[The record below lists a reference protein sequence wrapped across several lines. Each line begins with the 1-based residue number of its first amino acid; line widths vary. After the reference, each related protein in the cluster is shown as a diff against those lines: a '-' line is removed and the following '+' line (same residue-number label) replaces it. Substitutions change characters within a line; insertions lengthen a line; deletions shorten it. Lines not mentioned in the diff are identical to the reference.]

1 MTTTYVRLKNR
12 RGNKADL
19 PKPLAEGELGFA
31 LDTRELYIGGGSQS
45 DKNRM
50 VQVNNYVNAQASVQS
65 DLDNR
70 LTVFK
75 LAGTESF
82 VGDGTNNSSATLK
95 GSALS
100 RPTGTNIV
108 NATDVYVTK
117 YDLDN
122 FPTILD
128 PSIYNILS
136 NGSGFNV
143 EFVANSTPEANTVI
157 VVTKWTETA
166 TRNAIATALPNLQS
180 DKTKANN
187 QIFIDFS
194 TGTGFV
200 DTVNYNPGSDYTQ
213 SAQKTLLEALNQV
226 SSADA
231 NQTLEILGDSFTH
244 NPHTARKMTI
254 DGDLKIDM
262 DSPDQA
268 SLLTAFL
275 NNSQGSTTATVANN
289 IKVYTQ
295 DSKPTFDNNLHIGE
309 IHLLKANVAHSTS
322 NQVVTSFDKTLVNTM
337 FVDYSIK
344 YNTAYAVGQ
353 LRVISD
359 GTTAHFVDDRTET
372 DPTSDITFS
381 VAINSGN
388 LELRV
393 TNAGSSNSATV
404 SYILK
409 RWLTQ

>member
-50 VQVNNYVNAQASVQS
+50 VQVNNYVNAQLSVQS

-75 LAGTESF
+75 LSGTESF

-128 PSIYNILS
+128 PSTYSISS
-136 NGSGFNV
+136 NGSGFDV
-143 EFVANSTPEANTVI
+143 VFIASSTPEANTVI
-157 VVTKWTETA
+157 VVSKWTETA

-180 DKTKANN
+180 DKTLANN

-200 DTVNYNPGSDYTQ
+200 DTVNYSGS
-213 SAQKTLLEALNQV
+213 N
-226 SSADA
+226 
-231 NQTLEILGDSFTH
+231 
-244 NPHTARKMTI
+244 
-254 DGDLKIDM
+254 
-262 DSPDQA
+262 
-268 SLLTAFL
+268 
-275 NNSQGSTTATVANN
+275 
-289 IKVYTQ
+289 
-295 DSKPTFDNNLHIGE
+295 
-309 IHLLKANVAHSTS
+309 
-322 NQVVTSFDKTLVNTM
+322 
-337 FVDYSIK
+337 
-344 YNTAYAVGQ
+344 
-353 LRVISD
+353 
-359 GTTAHFVDDRTET
+359 
-372 DPTSDITFS
+372 
-381 VAINSGN
+381 
-388 LELRV
+388 
-393 TNAGSSNSATV
+393 
-404 SYILK
+404 
-409 RWLTQ
+409 

>member
-50 VQVNNYVNAQASVQS
+50 VQVNNYVNAQSSVQS

-70 LTVFK
+70 LSVFK

-82 VGDGTNNSSATLK
+82 LGDGVNANTLTLK
-95 GSALS
+95 GGTLS
-100 RPTGTNIV
+100 IPTG
-108 NATDVYVTK
+108 ATIASTSDFYVIK

-122 FPTILD
+122 FPTFLD
-128 PSIYNILS
+128 PSAYSMGNI
-136 NGSGFNV
+136 G
-143 EFVANSTPEANTVI
+143 ASTFDFTFTSTNIPEANTVI
-157 VVTKWTETA
+157 VVTKWTELP
-166 TRNAIATALPNLQS
+166 TRSAIAGALPLLES
-180 DKTKANN
+180 DKTLANN
-187 QIFIDFS
+187 QILVDYS
-194 TGTGFV
+194 TGTGFI
-200 DTVNYNPGSDYTQ
+200 DTDSDYTQ
-213 SAQKTLLEALNQV
+213 TQAKTALEALNQI
-226 SSADA
+226 STADTNA
-231 NQTLEILGDSFTH
+231 NLSILGNITDL
-244 NPHTARKMTI
+244 PHSVRKLTI
-254 DGDLKIDM
+254 DGDMKIDL

-268 SLLTAFL
+268 STMTAFL

-295 DSKPTFDNNLHIGE
+295 DSKPTFESNQYVSNT
-309 IHLLKANVAHSTS
+309 HLLKSTIAHSTS
-322 NQVVTSFDKTLVNTM
+322 NQVMSSFTVADNNTL

-359 GTTAHFVDDRTET
+359 GTNAHFVDDRTET
-372 DPTSDITFS
+372 DPTSDVTFS
-381 VAINSGN
+381 VAINSGQ

-393 TNAGSSNSATV
+393 SNGGSSHSATV

>member
-50 VQVNNYVNAQASVQS
+50 VQVNNYVNAQSSVQS

-70 LTVFK
+70 LSVFK

-82 VGDGTNNSSATLK
+82 LGDGTNANTLTLK
-95 GSALS
+95 GGTLS
-100 RPTGTNIV
+100 IPTG
-108 NATDVYVTK
+108 ATIASTSDFYVIK

-122 FPTILD
+122 FPTFLD
-128 PSIYNILS
+128 PSAYSMGNI
-136 NGSGFNV
+136 G
-143 EFVANSTPEANTVI
+143 ASTFDFTFTSTNIPEANTVI
-157 VVTKWTETA
+157 VVTKWTELP
-166 TRNAIATALPNLQS
+166 TRSAIAGALPLLES
-180 DKTKANN
+180 DKTLANN
-187 QIFIDFS
+187 QILVDYS
-194 TGTGFV
+194 TGTGFI
-200 DTVNYNPGSDYTQ
+200 DTDSDYTQ
-213 SAQKTLLEALNQV
+213 TQAKTALEALNQI
-226 SSADA
+226 STADTNA
-231 NQTLEILGDSFTH
+231 SLSILGNITDL
-244 NPHTARKMTI
+244 PHSVRKLTI
-254 DGDLKIDM
+254 DGDMKIDL

-268 SLLTAFL
+268 STMTAFL

-295 DSKPTFDNNLHIGE
+295 DSKPTFESNQYVSNT
-309 IHLLKANVAHSTS
+309 HLLKSTIAHSTS
-322 NQVVTSFDKTLVNTM
+322 NQVMSSFTVADNNTL

-359 GTTAHFVDDRTET
+359 GTNAHFVDDRTET
-372 DPTSDITFS
+372 DPTSDVTFS
-381 VAINSGN
+381 VAINSGQ

-393 TNAGSSNSATV
+393 SNGGSSHSATV

>member
-50 VQVNNYVNAQASVQS
+50 VQVNNYVNAQSSVQS

-82 VGDGTNNSSATLK
+82 LGDGVNANTLALK
-95 GSALS
+95 GGTLS
-100 RPTGTNIV
+100 IPTGATISSTNHF
-108 NATDVYVTK
+108 YVTK

-122 FPTILD
+122 FPTILE
-128 PSIYNILS
+128 PSTYSMGNI
-136 NGSGFNV
+136 GS
-143 EFVANSTPEANTVI
+143 STFDFTFTSTNIPEANTVI
-157 VVTKWTETA
+157 VVTKWTETP
-166 TRNAIATALPNLQS
+166 TRTAIAGALPLLES

-187 QIFIDFS
+187 QILVDYS
-194 TGTGFV
+194 TGTGFI
-200 DTVNYNPGSDYTQ
+200 DTDSDYTQ
-213 SAQKTLLEALNQV
+213 TQAKTALEALNQI
-226 SSADA
+226 STADK
-231 NQTLEILGDSFTH
+231 NDSLSILGNITDL
-244 NPHTARKMTI
+244 PHSVRKLTI
-254 DGDLKIDM
+254 DGDLKIDL

-268 SLLTAFL
+268 STMTAFL

-295 DSKPTFDNNLHIGE
+295 DSKPTFESNQYVSNT
-309 IHLLKANVAHSTS
+309 HLLKSTIAHSTS
-322 NQVVTSFDKTLVNTM
+322 NQVMSSFAVADNNTL
-337 FVDYSIK
+337 FVDYSVK

-359 GTTAHFVDDRTET
+359 GTNAHFVDDRTET
-372 DPTSDITFS
+372 DPTSDVTFS

-393 TNAGSSNSATV
+393 SNGGSSNSATV

>member
-50 VQVNNYVNAQASVQS
+50 VQVNNYVNAQSSVQS

-70 LTVFK
+70 LSVFK

-82 VGDGTNNSSATLK
+82 LGDGVNANTLTLK
-95 GSALS
+95 GGTLS
-100 RPTGTNIV
+100 IPTG
-108 NATDVYVTK
+108 ATIASTSDFYVIK

-122 FPTILD
+122 FPTFLD
-128 PSIYNILS
+128 PSAYSMGNI
-136 NGSGFNV
+136 G
-143 EFVANSTPEANTVI
+143 ASTFDFTFTSTNIPEANTVI
-157 VVTKWTETA
+157 VVTKWTELP
-166 TRNAIATALPNLQS
+166 TRSAIAGALPLLES
-180 DKTKANN
+180 DKTLANN
-187 QIFIDFS
+187 QILVDYS
-194 TGTGFV
+194 TGTGFI
-200 DTVNYNPGSDYTQ
+200 DTDSDYTQ
-213 SAQKTLLEALNQV
+213 TQAKTALEALNQI
-226 SSADA
+226 STADTNA
-231 NQTLEILGDSFTH
+231 SLSILGNITDL
-244 NPHTARKMTI
+244 PHSVRKLTI
-254 DGDLKIDM
+254 DGDMKIEL

-268 SLLTAFL
+268 STMTAFL

-295 DSKPTFDNNLHIGE
+295 DSKPTFESNQYVSNT
-309 IHLLKANVAHSTS
+309 HLLKSTIAHSTS
-322 NQVVTSFDKTLVNTM
+322 DQVMSSFTVADNNTL

-344 YNTAYAVGQ
+344 YNTAFAVGQ

-359 GTTAHFVDDRTET
+359 GTNAHFVDDRTET
-372 DPTSDITFS
+372 DPTSDVTFS

-393 TNAGSSNSATV
+393 SNGGSSHSATV

>member
-50 VQVNNYVNAQASVQS
+50 VQVNNYVNAQSSVQS

-70 LTVFK
+70 LSVFK

-82 VGDGTNNSSATLK
+82 LGDGVNANTLTLK
-95 GSALS
+95 GGTLS
-100 RPTGTNIV
+100 IPTG
-108 NATDVYVTK
+108 ATIASTSDFYVIK

-122 FPTILD
+122 FPTFLD
-128 PSIYNILS
+128 PSAYSMGNI
-136 NGSGFNV
+136 G
-143 EFVANSTPEANTVI
+143 ASTFDFTFTSTNIPEANTVI
-157 VVTKWTETA
+157 VVTKWTELP
-166 TRNAIATALPNLQS
+166 TRSAIAGALPLLES
-180 DKTKANN
+180 DKTLANN
-187 QIFIDFS
+187 QILVDYS
-194 TGTGFV
+194 TGTGFI
-200 DTVNYNPGSDYTQ
+200 DTDSDYTQ
-213 SAQKTLLEALNQV
+213 TQAKTALEALNQI
-226 SSADA
+226 STADTNA
-231 NQTLEILGDSFTH
+231 SLSILGNITDL
-244 NPHTARKMTI
+244 PHSVRKLTI
-254 DGDLKIDM
+254 DGDMKIDL

-268 SLLTAFL
+268 STMTAFL

-295 DSKPTFDNNLHIGE
+295 DSKPTFESNQYVSNT
-309 IHLLKANVAHSTS
+309 HLLKSTIAHSTS
-322 NQVVTSFDKTLVNTM
+322 NQVMSSFTVADNNTL

-359 GTTAHFVDDRTET
+359 GTNAHFVDDRTET
-372 DPTSDITFS
+372 DPTSDVTFS
-381 VAINSGN
+381 VAINSGQ

-393 TNAGSSNSATV
+393 SNGGSSHSATV